1 MKNLFA
7 LILVALLSTTIIPN
21 KAFAQINSA
30 ALEIKEQC
38 TYDGLMTVFIL
49 VSENSEKKW
58 ELMEDASKMIVSEMF
73 NANKDLNRIV
83 LMYYNDE
90 AFMPPRKPSSY
101 KHASAII
108 QRTLLATPLKDIL
121 IGYTEA
127 TKKKMN
133 HELIRYPIKV
143 LHQKQTP

>member
-1 MKNLFA
+1 
-7 LILVALLSTTIIPN
+7 
-21 KAFAQINSA
+21 
-30 ALEIKEQC
+30 
-38 TYDGLMTVFIL
+38 MTVFIL

-121 IGYTEA
+121 IGYTET
-127 TKKKMN
+127 TKKEKN
-133 HELIRYPIKV
+133 PELIRYPIKV
-143 LHQKQTP
+143 LHQQQ

>member
-7 LILVALLSTTIIPN
+7 LTLVALLSTIIIPN
-21 KAFAQINSA
+21 KAFAQNSA

-101 KHASAII
+101 KHVAAII

-127 TKKKMN
+127 TKKEMN

>member
-7 LILVALLSTTIIPN
+7 LTLVALLSTIIIPN

-58 ELMEDASKMIVSEMF
+58 ELMEDASKMIVNTMF
-73 NANKDLNRIV
+73 ESNKELNRIV
-83 LMYYNDE
+83 IMYYNDE
-90 AFMPPRKPSSY
+90 SIMPPKKPSSY

-121 IGYTEA
+121 IGYTET
-127 TKKKMN
+127 TKKEKN
-133 HELIRYPIKV
+133 PELIRYPIKV
-143 LHQKQTP
+143 LHQQK